1 MKVGNVP
8 TQFQNW
14 FSNKIPK
21 RSTIGSQLSVLRR
34 LSHLERKF
42 SLRVQTETTL
52 LITLLSIALNCKAR
66 RGLLSDMKNSIGLR
80 AVTLDIW

>member
-21 RSTIGSQLSVLRR
+21 RSTIGSQLSDLRC
-34 LSHLERKF
+34 LSHLERIF
-42 SLRVQTETTL
+42 SLRAQTETTL
-52 LITLLSIALNCKAR
+52 LVTLLSIASNCKAR
-66 RGLLSDMKNSIGLR
+66 RGLLSDMKNSIALMG
-80 AVTLDIW
+80 VSLDVW

>member
-1 MKVGNVP
+1 MSLPNFKTGSP
-8 TQFQNW
+8 TKF
-14 FSNKIPK
+14 
-21 RSTIGSQLSVLRR
+21 LSDLQSDPNCQILRR

-80 AVTLDIW
+80 AVSLDIW